1 MKQKGTWRKDSNTK
15 VGSSREILQVV
26 RDDRVGTT
34 RDRKLCHHIVVRISK
49 QRTPQEEDVLFV
61 RNETQVVNEGGSV
74 GRPAGREK
82 VAQQCGLILD
92 DQGNRHGDLE
102 PSTTEKADDLK

>member
-15 VGSSREILQVV
+15 VGRSREILQVV

-34 RDRKLCHHIVVRISK
+34 RDRKLCHHVVVRISK
-49 QRTPQEEDVLFV
+49 QRTPQKEDVLLV
-61 RNETQVVNEGGSV
+61 RDETQVVNEGRDV
-74 GRPAGREK
+74 GRPAGRGK

-92 DQGNRHGDLE
+92 DQGNRHSDLE
-102 PSTTEKADDLK
+102 PSPSEKTDDLK

>member
-1 MKQKGTWRKDSNTK
+1 LKQEGTWRKDLNTK
-15 VGSSREILQVV
+15 VGGGREIPQVV
-26 RDDRVGTT
+26 RDDRVGAT
-34 RDRKLCHHIVVRISK
+34 RYRKLRHHIVVRISK

-61 RNETQVVNEGGSV
+61 RNETQVVNEGGGV
-74 GRPAGREK
+74 GRPAGRGK

-102 PSTTEKADDLK
+102 PSPSEKADDLK